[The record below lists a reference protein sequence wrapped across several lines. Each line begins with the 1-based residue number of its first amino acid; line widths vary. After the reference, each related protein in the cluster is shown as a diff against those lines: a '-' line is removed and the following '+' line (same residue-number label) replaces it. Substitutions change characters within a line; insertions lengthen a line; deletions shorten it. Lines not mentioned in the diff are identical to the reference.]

1 MRSLQALKT
10 ANKTVQN
17 PDTVEKLLVNIRS
30 GLIPRGA
37 EYAQEL
43 LEMKKEDAAARGK
56 NAEQMFFWDQSY
68 YAQRQEEREKTHGT
82 EPSEFF
88 ELQNTLTKLLH
99 MFEHIFATRFELVTP
114 EDQSELIGSDQ
125 IPNGPLVWH
134 EDVMMFSVWDGDT
147 EEFMGYAYF
156 DFYPREGKY
165 THVGHYSLQSN
176 FMKPDG
182 TRFYPSS
189 VLVMNYSKP
198 PDDRPTLLNIE
209 EVGKLFHEIGHLIHA
224 LCTRTDYAAS
234 QYVDRDFVEAPSLM
248 FEQFFCWSLSLIIP
262 PPTSG
267 SQIDINDHRART
279 SHQGCLLSLL
289 SHFL

>member
-1 MRSLQALKT
+1 M
-10 ANKTVQN
+10 VQS
-17 PDTVEKLLVNIRS
+17 PDTVEKLLSNIR
-30 GLIPRGA
+30 GALIPQAA
-37 EYAQEL
+37 EYAHEL
-43 LEMKKEDAAARGK
+43 LEMKKKDAAALGK
-56 NAEQMFFWDQSY
+56 NVEQVFLWDQSY
-68 YAQRQEEREKTHGT
+68 YAQRQDEREKTHGT
-82 EPSEFF
+82 EVSEFF
-88 ELQNTLTKLLH
+88 ELHHTLAKLLQ
-99 MFEHIFATRFELVTP
+99 MFEHIFATRFQLITT
-114 EDQSELIGSDQ
+114 EDQGELIGSGQ
-125 IPNGPLVWH
+125 VPEGPLVWH

-176 FMKPDG
+176 FIKPDG

-189 VLVMNYSKP
+189 VLVMNYNKP
-198 PDDRPTLLNIE
+198 SDDRPILLNIE

-262 PPTSG
+262 YPRDW
-267 SQIDINDHRART
+267 ILN
-279 SHQGCLLSLL
+279 
-289 SHFL
+289 